1 MNVTTKPANRVWNP
15 ACECLPRPDL
25 AALQLKRLKKVVKTA
40 WEKVPYYR
48 AKMEAAGVKPRDIRT
63 LADVARLPFTT
74 KDDLRGCFPYR
85 AFAVPMEEIVR
96 IHASSGTTGQAT
108 VVGYTQR
115 DLATWSELMAR
126 LQTAAGVVRSDIV
139 QIAFGYGF
147 FTGGLG
153 HHYGVETVGAAVL
166 PVSSGK
172 SERQIQIMKD
182 YGTTVLICTPSY
194 AMHLAELIA
203 KTPERERIQLRL
215 GLFGGEAWTE
225 AMRGALQKGLG
236 VFATDNYGLSEVMG
250 PGVSC
255 ECVAQKGMH
264 IAEDHFLPELIDS
277 ATGEPVADPAAGGE
291 LVITT
296 LTKEAIPVVR
306 YRTRDLCT
314 FLPGACPCGRTGRRM
329 SKVSARSD
337 DMLIIRGV
345 NVYPQQIEQ
354 ALLAIEGVA
363 PHYQIV
369 VSREGTLDEL
379 EVLVEVTEGLFFD
392 EMQKQQAMK
401 EKIERRLETELAVH
415 AKVRLVEPGS
425 TPRSEGKAVRVIDH
439 RKKG

>member
-1 MNVTTKPANRVWNP
+1 MNVTTKPENRVWNP
-15 ACECLPRPDL
+15 ACECLAPGDL
-25 AALQLKRLKKVVKTA
+25 EALQLKRLKRIVKTA
-40 WEKVPYYR
+40 WDKVPYYR

-63 LADVARLPFTT
+63 QADLAKLPFTT
-74 KDDLRGCFPYR
+74 KDDLRRCFPYQ
-85 AFAVPMEEIVR
+85 AFAVPLEEIVR

-108 VVGYTQR
+108 VVGYTRR
-115 DLATWSELMAR
+115 DMATWCELMAR
-126 LQTAAGVVRSDIV
+126 LQTAAGMTRSDIV

-172 SERQIQIMKD
+172 SERQLQIMKD
-182 YGTTVLICTPSY
+182 YGSTVLICTPSY

-203 KTPERERIQLRL
+203 KTPERERIRLRL

-225 AMRGALQKGLG
+225 GMRGALQKGLG

-255 ECVAQKGMH
+255 ECVEQKGMH
-264 IAEDHFLPELIDS
+264 IAEDHFLPELIDP
-277 ATGEPVADPAAGGE
+277 ATGAPAADPARGGE
-291 LVITT
+291 LVLTT

-306 YRTRDLCT
+306 YRTRDLCH

-369 VSREGTLDEL
+369 VSRAGTLDEL
-379 EVLVEVTEGLFFD
+379 EVLVEVNEGIFFD
-392 EMQKQQAMK
+392 EMTKQQAFK

-415 AKVRLVEPGS
+415 ARVRLVEPGS
-425 TPRSEGKAVRVIDH
+425 TPRSEGKAVRVIDR
-439 RKKG
+439 RKQG

>member
-1 MNVTTKPANRVWNP
+1 MNVTTKPENRVWNP
-15 ACECLPRPDL
+15 ACECLAPGDL
-25 AALQLKRLKKVVKTA
+25 EALQLKRLKRIVKTA
-40 WEKVPYYR
+40 WDKVPYYR

-63 LADVARLPFTT
+63 RADLAKLPFTT
-74 KDDLRGCFPYR
+74 KDDLRRCFPYQ
-85 AFAVPMEEIVR
+85 AFAVPLEEIVR

-108 VVGYTQR
+108 VVGYTRR
-115 DLATWSELMAR
+115 DMATWCELMAR
-126 LQTAAGVVRSDIV
+126 LQTAAGMTRSDIV

-182 YGTTVLICTPSY
+182 YGSTVLICTPSY

-203 KTPERERIQLRL
+203 KTPERERIRLRL

-225 AMRGALQKGLG
+225 GMRGALQKGLG

-255 ECVAQKGMH
+255 ECVEQKGMH
-264 IAEDHFLPELIDS
+264 IAEDHFLPELIDP
-277 ATGEPVADPAAGGE
+277 ATGAPAADPARGGE
-291 LVITT
+291 LVLTT

-306 YRTRDLCT
+306 YRTRDLCH

-354 ALLAIEGVA
+354 ALLAVEGVA

-369 VSREGTLDEL
+369 VSRAGTLDEL
-379 EVLVEVTEGLFFD
+379 EVLVEVNEGIFFD
-392 EMQKQQAMK
+392 EMTKQQAFK

-415 AKVRLVEPGS
+415 ARVRLVEPGS

-439 RKKG
+439 RKPG

>member
-1 MNVTTKPANRVWNP
+1 MNQLKKPENHVWNP
-15 ACECLPRPDL
+15 ACECMPRKGL
-25 AALQLKRLKKVVKTA
+25 KALQLMRLKKVVKTA
-40 WEKVPYYR
+40 WDKIPYYR
-48 AKMEAAGVKPRDIRT
+48 KKMEVAGVAPKDIRS
-63 LADVARLPFTT
+63 LADLTKLPFTT
-74 KDDLRGCFPYR
+74 KEDLRGCFPYN
-85 AFAVPMEEIVR
+85 AFAVPMEKVVR

-108 VVGYTQR
+108 VVGYTRR
-115 DLATWSELMAR
+115 DMATWSELMAR
-126 LQTAAGVVRSDIV
+126 LQTAAGMTKHDIV

-182 YGTTVLICTPSY
+182 YGSTVLICTPSY
-194 AMHLAELIA
+194 GMYLAELIE
-203 KTPERERIQLRL
+203 KTGVRKDLRLRL

-225 AMRGALQKGLG
+225 AMRKALEKGLG

-255 ECVAQKGMH
+255 ECVEQNGLH
-264 IAEDHFLPELIDS
+264 IAEDHFLPELIDA
-277 ATGEPVADPAAGGE
+277 ATGAPVVDGEAGGE
-291 LVITT
+291 LVFTT

-306 YRTRDLCT
+306 YRTRDLCH
-314 FLPGACPCGRTGRRM
+314 FLPGKCTCGRTGRRM

-345 NVYPQQIEQ
+345 NVYPQQIEE
-354 ALLAIEGVA
+354 ALLSIEGVE

-369 VSREGTLDEL
+369 VSRTGALDEL

-392 EMQKQQAMK
+392 EMHKQQEMK
-401 EKIERRLETELAVH
+401 QKIEHKLETSLAVH
-415 AKVRLVEPGS
+415 ARVRLVEPGS
-425 TPRSEGKAVRVIDH
+425 TPRSEGKAVRVIDQ

>member
-1 MNVTTKPANRVWNP
+1 MNVTTKPENRVWNP
-15 ACECLPRPDL
+15 ACECLAPGDL
-25 AALQLKRLKKVVKTA
+25 EALQLKRLKRIVKTA
-40 WEKVPYYR
+40 WDKVPYYR

-63 LADVARLPFTT
+63 PADLAKLPFTT
-74 KDDLRGCFPYR
+74 KDDLRRCFPYQ
-85 AFAVPMEEIVR
+85 AFAVPLEEIVR

-108 VVGYTQR
+108 VVGYTRR
-115 DLATWSELMAR
+115 DMATWCELMAR
-126 LQTAAGVVRSDIV
+126 LQTAAGMTRSDIV

-172 SERQIQIMKD
+172 SERQLQIMKD
-182 YGTTVLICTPSY
+182 YGSTVLICTPSY

-203 KTPERERIQLRL
+203 KTPERDRIRLRL

-225 AMRGALQKGLG
+225 AMRSALQKGLG

-255 ECVAQKGMH
+255 ECVEQQGMH

-277 ATGEPVADPAAGGE
+277 ATGTPVADETQGGE
-291 LVITT
+291 LVLTT

-306 YRTRDLCT
+306 YRTRDLCR
-314 FLPGACPCGRTGRRM
+314 FLPGACACGRTGRRM

-354 ALLAIEGVA
+354 ALLSIEGVA

-369 VSREGTLDEL
+369 VSRAGALDEL

-392 EMQKQQAMK
+392 EMTKQQALK

-439 RKKG
+439 RQKD